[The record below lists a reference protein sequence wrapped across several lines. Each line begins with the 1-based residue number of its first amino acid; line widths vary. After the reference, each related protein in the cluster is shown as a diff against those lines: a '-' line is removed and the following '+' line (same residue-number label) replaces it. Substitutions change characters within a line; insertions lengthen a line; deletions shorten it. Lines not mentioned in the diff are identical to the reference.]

1 MEILI
6 AVIGS
11 SALAVVISKV
21 MDLLSAK
28 SKKRSQDQADFQK
41 ELQGMRDVLS
51 FLFFDKCNHLCEKHI
66 SSGEI
71 PHALHNELT
80 KAVQSA
86 KENLGF
92 DGHLDRQM
100 KDLEEVKITYE

>member
-21 MDLLSAK
+21 MDIFSAK
-28 SKKRSQDQADFQK
+28 SKKKSLEQAVFQR

-66 SSGEI
+66 DSGEI
-71 PHALHNELT
+71 PNTVHNELT

-100 KDLEEVKITYE
+100 KDLEKVRITYE